1 MNKRLLKLYNKA
13 VKSVP
18 DDTEEFDDCMI
29 IFTENVTK
37 LIVAE
42 CVKIANKSK
51 SNVGSAIEEY
61 FRENND
67 ND

>member
-29 IFTENVTK
+29 IFTESVTK

-42 CVKIANKSK
+42 CVKIASKSK
-51 SNVGSAIEEY
+51 INVGGAIEEY
-61 FRENND
+61 FGED
-67 ND
+67 K

>member
-1 MNKRLLKLYNKA
+1 
-13 VKSVP
+13 VP

-51 SNVGSAIEEY
+51 GDVGVAIQEY
-61 FRENND
+61 FGED
-67 ND
+67 NGTN

>member
-13 VKSVP
+13 VNSVP

-42 CVKIANKSK
+42 CVKVANKNK
-51 SNVGSAIEEY
+51 SSAATAIEEY
-61 FRENND
+61 FGED
-67 ND
+67 K

>member
-1 MNKRLLKLYNKA
+1 MNKQLLKLYNKA

-51 SNVGSAIEEY
+51 GDVGVAIQEY
-61 FRENND
+61 FGED
-67 ND
+67 NGTN